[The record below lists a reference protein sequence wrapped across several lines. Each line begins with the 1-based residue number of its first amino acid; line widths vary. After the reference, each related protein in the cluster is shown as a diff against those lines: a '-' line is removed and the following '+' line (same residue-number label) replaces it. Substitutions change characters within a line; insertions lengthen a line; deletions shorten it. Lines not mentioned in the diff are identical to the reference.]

1 MSAGVP
7 SPTLLTYSEVV
18 DVDMSANN
26 DVNFAD
32 IEDYGHRVVV
42 EMDKVAMGDYLRWSR
57 AVGAAR
63 PSAALD
69 ATKETAFVTALQNAL
84 SGGFVDIDGVTG
96 GLHFGTDNLNLNADA
111 RIRAAGV
118 TANDI
123 PLAFVLYK
131 LYGSSSATTLG
142 KIYNLAD
149 AHGMVDNATVATAIT
164 ESFKTAVS
172 GAVNTMFLDLIAADP
187 HRFFDASGVPVA
199 GIFETATDISGA
211 GGWNVTAS
219 DVIEVKTKFVFKS
232 RVSRRGVAGG
242 ETNLTST
249 DSATPQNNQQ
259 TIINPEDYF
268 YVRLQFKAI

>member
-7 SPTLLTYSEVV
+7 TATTLKYAEVV

-32 IEDYGHRVVV
+32 VEDYGHRVVV
-42 EMDKVAMGDYLRWSR
+42 EMDKVAMNDYLRWAR
-57 AVGAAR
+57 DVGAAR

-69 ATKETAFVTALQNAL
+69 ATKEAAFKTALEAAL

-96 GLHFGTDNLNLNADA
+96 GLHFGTDNLDLNTDA
-111 RIRAAGV
+111 RIREAGV
-118 TANDI
+118 SVNDI

-131 LYGSSSATTLG
+131 LYGASSATTLG
-142 KIYNLAD
+142 KIFNLGD
-149 AHGMVDNATVATAIT
+149 AHGMVANADVSTAIVD
-164 ESFKTAVS
+164 SFKAAVS

-187 HRFFDASGVPVA
+187 HRFFDTSGVPVT
-199 GIFETATDISGA
+199 GIFETTTDVSGA
-211 GGWNVTAS
+211 SGWNITVD

-232 RVSRRGVAGG
+232 KVSRRGVAGN
-242 ETNLTST
+242 ESNITST
-249 DSATPQNNQQ
+249 DGAAGQNNQQ

-268 YVRLQFKAI
+268 YIRLQLKAI